1 MADFGG
7 VLWLWFAQKLL
18 AVLVDQ
24 LQYRQNGVVLLIGN
38 KLKQFAGLHH
48 QGIELAQNRGQI

>member
-1 MADFGG
+1 MADFGR

-18 AVLVDQ
+18 AVL
-24 LQYRQNGVVLLIGN
+24 VVLLIGN